1 MKGWLILA
9 LVEEHGWGIR
19 QDFVVLNLVKD
30 NDRGEIKLMVLSGLE
45 VLSKSRSAGDNALSQ
60 AILRILEKVVG
71 PQFGAG
77 GRGSITE
84 RLWSNGAKLFRGV
97 TRAAP
102 SVTEYWL
109 EVTKRIINDLDC
121 TPEQKF
127 KGGVSLLRDE
137 AYQWLLTVEEGD
149 KSVADYEAEFLRLSR
164 YARGMVALEYERCVR
179 FEDGLRDNLRHRVS
193 WDCTTK
199 RVVLRTEDYRGVVVV
214 GKCRDYLSIVI
225 SILVAEKLVRK
236 GCEAYLAYVS
246 VSGSRDSSVGNIR
259 TLNKLTVKN
268 KYPLPRIDD
277 LFDQFLRASMF
288 SMINL
293 QSGYHQLRF
302 IVVFIDD
309 ILVYSKTEDEHD
321 GHLKVVLQILRE
333 K

>member
-1 MKGWLILA
+1 M
-9 LVEEHGWGIR
+9 
-19 QDFVVLNLVKD
+19 
-30 NDRGEIKLMVLSGLE
+30 
-45 VLSKSRSAGDNALSQ
+45 
-60 AILRILEKVVG
+60 LRILENVVG
-71 PQFGAG
+71 PHFGAG

-137 AYQWLLTVEEGD
+137 AYQRLLTVEEGD
-149 KSVADYEAEFLRLSR
+149 KSVADYEAKFLRLSR
-164 YARGMVALEYERCVR
+164 YARGMMALEYERKFVGA
-179 FEDGLRDNLRHRVS
+179 FVLEFDLILGMNWLVKHRVS
-193 WDCTTK
+193 LDCTTK

-214 GKCRDYLSIVI
+214 GKCQDYLSIVI
-225 SILVAEKLVRK
+225 YVLVAEKLVRK

-259 TLNKLTVKN
+259 TVRDFLDVFPEKLPSLPLNREVEFGIELFPGTALLNKLTVKN

-293 QSGYHQLRF
+293 RSGYHQLRF

-321 GHLKVVLQILRE
+321 GHLKVVLQIL
-333 K
+333 